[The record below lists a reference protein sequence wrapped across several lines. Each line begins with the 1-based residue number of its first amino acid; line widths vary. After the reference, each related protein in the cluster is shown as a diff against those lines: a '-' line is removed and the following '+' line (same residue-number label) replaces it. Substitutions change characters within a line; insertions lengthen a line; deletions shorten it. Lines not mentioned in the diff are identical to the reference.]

1 MIFRSA
7 RLNAIFGA
15 PPETVTYD
23 QLVALTE
30 NDAAG
35 EAEDL
40 DYKLMYKSGEEG
52 AEDIAVDIATFAN
65 HRGGVIVIG
74 MAEANALPAKAVGV
88 ELSDGLKRR
97 ILSTAAQRIFPTP
110 QFELRPVPDPTDD
123 NSTPKGLML
132 IIVPPSSTAPHAV
145 VNPNAKDKLAYPR
158 RHGSQK
164 IWLSE
169 SEVAAAYR
177 RRFVAAADQAT
188 RLADIEADAVT
199 AIERM
204 EERNPP
210 TPLLIVSLVP
220 DIPGDFVI
228 DRDSFH
234 RFQRDIQ
241 HQLVLVGSSGMAEL
255 NSASVGRRRLVC
267 SGGGGWRNSRIE
279 LHNDGAGT
287 LATQLPKAAVSGH
300 QIQVWDTSIVV
311 WIASALRYLA
321 RHARDRTG
329 ASGIAATTATLLTG
343 TEFHPSNLIPRT
355 ADASFATAILTTSHF
370 GSGSLVYGAEAQEHA
385 SGQADFLLDDLADD
399 GQPLAAATARLTSD
413 LFHAFNTVG
422 TLQITREGVL
432 QRDAWGSDWP
442 SISRWAAQ
450 ADIPTNPP
458 LQG

>member
-15 PPETVTYD
+15 PPEAVTYE

-30 NDAAG
+30 NDAAD

-40 DYKLMYKSGEEG
+40 DYKMMYKPGDEG
-52 AEDIAVDIATFAN
+52 AEDIAIDIATFAN
-65 HRGGVIVIG
+65 HRGGVLVIG
-74 MAEANALPAKAVGV
+74 MAEANARPSKAVGV

-110 QFELRPVPDPTDD
+110 QFELRPVAAPTDN
-123 NSTPKGLML
+123 NSTPTGLML

-188 RLADIEADAVT
+188 RLADIETDAVIG
-199 AIERM
+199 IERM
-204 EERNPP
+204 RGQNPP
-210 TPLLIVSLVP
+210 APLLIVSLVP
-220 DIPGDFVI
+220 DVPGDFVI

-234 RFQRDIQ
+234 RFHHDIQ
-241 HQLVLVGSSGMAEL
+241 QQTILVGSTGMPEA
-255 NSASVGRRRLVC
+255 NNAAVGQRRLIC
-267 SGGGGWRNSRIE
+267 FSGGGWLNTRAE
-279 LHNDGAGT
+279 FHNDGSGT
-287 LATQLPKAAVSGH
+287 LATQLPVESTSGD
-300 QIQVWDTSIVV
+300 QLQVWDSTIVV

-329 ASGIAATTATLLTG
+329 ASGIAATTATLLSAA
-343 TEFHPSNLIPRT
+343 EFHPSHHGLRHS
-355 ADASFATAILTTSHF
+355 DATVAILTISHF
-370 GSGSLVYGAEAQEHA
+370 GARSRVYGAEAQEHA
-385 SGQADFLLDDLADD
+385 SGRADFLLDDLADD
-399 GQPLAAATARLTSD
+399 GQPLAAATAQLASD
-413 LFHAFNTVG
+413 LFQAFNTVG
-422 TLQITREGVL
+422 ALQITREGVL
-432 QRDAWGSDWP
+432 QQEAWGSQWP
-442 SISRWAAQ
+442 SISRWATTAG
-450 ADIPTNPP
+450 IPINPP
-458 LQG
+458 LQT